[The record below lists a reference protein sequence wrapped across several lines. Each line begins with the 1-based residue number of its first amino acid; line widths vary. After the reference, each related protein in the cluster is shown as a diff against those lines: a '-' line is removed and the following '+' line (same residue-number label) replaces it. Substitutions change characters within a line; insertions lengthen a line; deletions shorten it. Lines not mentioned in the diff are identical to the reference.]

1 MLLYT
6 FMKRVSTPSQVTN
19 QEVLDLLS
27 LVRKVVRH
35 YVRRGSIP
43 QRESDDV
50 VMSIAEKFLDRKN
63 LIDARFKGEAKK
75 TTYYIAVMHRMC
87 CEVIRAQHRNWQ
99 LVDDSVDSRMECM
112 ASDDYETE
120 RQMML
125 DQEVNRLKHLLA
137 FTQDDRAK
145 LILFFKVYFDLQLHE
160 QDVQLY
166 AKNRTKEVMLLLL
179 ESTDRSKDSIFDRLS
194 KTVNVVEKK
203 QIKKD
208 AVRMWFNS
216 QLERLLTRMNMH
228 DGSRH
233 TKESLSVLLE
243 MMFRP

>member
-1 MLLYT
+1 
-6 FMKRVSTPSQVTN
+6 MKRVSTPSQVTN

-27 LVRKVVRH
+27 LVRKVVWH

-43 QRESDDV
+43 QRESEDV

-99 LVDDSVDSRMECM
+99 LVDDSVDTRMECM

-120 RQMML
+120 KQMML

-145 LILFFKVYFDLQLHE
+145 LILFFKVYFDF
-160 QDVQLY
+160 
-166 AKNRTKEVMLLLL
+166 ATTRT
-179 ESTDRSKDSIFDRLS
+179 RCSI
-194 KTVNVVEKK
+194 VCKK
-203 QIKKD
+203 QNKRGH
-208 AVRMWFNS
+208 AFV
-216 QLERLLTRMNMH
+216 TR
-228 DGSRH
+228 SYR
-233 TKESLSVLLE
+233 SLQGFHL
-243 MMFRP
+243 